1 MTTTTAAE
9 QLLRLHRTGRLA
21 SDYPLV
27 RDLLADVPPE
37 SRDLLRRAGAWLS
50 RLNPDEV
57 LRAHPDTSALTVAI
71 TGHGTLA
78 ALIAPLT
85 VEFARH
91 GLLLRPVLSD
101 FDSYVVD
108 LSDSDSDLYSARPE
122 IVLCLLDP
130 ALIFDE
136 VPTPW
141 RPEDVRAV
149 FEAKVA
155 LVAGL
160 AARFA
165 ERGAGTLVLNT
176 IPLPRT
182 RTAALVD
189 HRSRA
194 ELGAAWREANARLLR
209 LTAAHRNVVVVDTDS
224 LLADGIPAGDARLSV
239 YAKAHLSTELLAG
252 YAREIGHLA
261 RNLTGRAKKV
271 LAVDLDGTVWGGVL
285 GDDGPEGIE
294 VADGYR
300 GEAFRA
306 FQRTVR
312 QLAAQGVLVAAVSKN
327 DIEPVRTVLRE
338 HPGMTLREDDFVRV
352 VANWRPKHENLVEL
366 AEDLNVGVDSVVFA
380 DDSPYERGLVRRE
393 LPAVAVIT
401 LDDEPAWHVDRLLAD
416 GWFDTVE
423 LTAEDR
429 DRPTK
434 YRDELVRKDFL
445 NSFDSIQDYLSELG
459 VAVRVFAAGEQD
471 VNRVA
476 QLSLRTNQFNLTTR
490 RLQPADVQA
499 LIRDPDA
506 LVLALRTAD
515 RFGDNGLVGAILAH
529 READVLHIDNFLL
542 SCRVFA
548 RGVEQT
554 ALSVLLRHAR
564 DTGAGSV
571 VGAYRSSA
579 KNSKVREFYPRNGFS
594 TVTDDGAEAVFRHDL
609 VDIAAPPEHVTLTEE
624 LG

>member
-9 QLLRLHRTGRLA
+9 HLLRLHRAGRLA
-21 SDYPLV
+21 GDYPLV
-27 RDLLADVPPE
+27 RDLLADLPQEDP
-37 SRDLLRRAGAWLS
+37 DLLRRAGAWLS
-50 RLNPDEV
+50 RLDPDDV
-57 LRAHPDTSALTVAI
+57 LRAHPDTPALTVAV

-78 ALIAPLT
+78 ALVAPLT
-85 VEFARH
+85 GEFARH

-101 FDSYVVD
+101 FDSYVFD
-108 LSDSDSDLYSARPE
+108 LSDPDSDLYAARPDL
-122 IVLCLLDP
+122 VLCLLDP
-130 ALIFDE
+130 ELIFDE
-136 VPTPW
+136 ISTPW
-141 RPEDVRAV
+141 RPEDVREV
-149 FEAKVA
+149 FEAKVE

-165 ERGAGTLVLNT
+165 ERGVGTLVLNT

-182 RTAALVD
+182 RSAALVD

-194 ELGAAWREANARLLR
+194 ELGAVWREANARLLR
-209 LTAAHRNVVVVDTDS
+209 LSAAHRGVVVLDS
-224 LLADGIPAGDARLSV
+224 DPLLAAGVPAGDARLSV
-239 YAKAHLSTELLAG
+239 YAKAYLSTELLAS

-261 RNLTGRAKKV
+261 RNLTGRTKKV
-271 LAVDLDGTVWGGVL
+271 LALDLDGTVWGGVL

-294 VADGYR
+294 VAGGYR

-306 FQRTVR
+306 FQRTAR
-312 QLAAQGVLVAAVSKN
+312 QLAAQGVLLTAVSKN
-327 DIEPVRTVLRE
+327 DVEPVRAVLRE
-338 HPGMTLREDDFVRV
+338 HPEMTLREKDFVRV
-352 VANWRPKHENLVEL
+352 VANWRPKHDNLVEL
-366 AEDLNVGVDSVVFA
+366 ALDLNVGVDSVVFV
-380 DDSPYERGLVRRE
+380 DDSPFERGLVRRE
-393 LPAVAVIT
+393 LPEVAVVGV
-401 LDDEPAWHVDRLLAD
+401 DEEPAWHVDRLLAD

-423 LTAEDR
+423 LTADDH

-434 YRDELVRKDFL
+434 YRDELARKDFL

-459 VAVRVFAAGEQD
+459 VAVRVFAAGEQE

-515 RFGDNGLVGAILAH
+515 RFGDNGLVGAVLAH
-529 READVLHIDNFLL
+529 RETDTLHIDNFLL

-548 RGVEQT
+548 RGVEQS

-571 VGAYRSSA
+571 VGTYRSTA
-579 KNSKVREFYPRNGFS
+579 KNGKVREFYPRNGFS

-609 VDIAAPPEHVTLTEE
+609 VDIAAPPAHVTLTEE